1 MELGWIIFLIIA
13 GLALWVYADF
23 MLGRK
28 EHLANANTNI
38 LPVRESNLDIFA
50 KGPELFDDLFS
61 EIKKAKQHIHILF
74 YIVQDDKIS
83 QEFLSILKEKAQAG
97 VEVRLLV
104 DWVGSGLKRKT
115 IQSLKDAGVEFA
127 YSQTPKF
134 PFLFYS
140 SQVRNHRKITVID
153 GRIAY
158 LGGFNIGKEYFDQD
172 PKLSPWRDYHLKMT
186 GEGVMD
192 LQKEFLEDWRAAAK
206 VNLLQDKAYYPP
218 LEKGTISHKL
228 IPTEGI
234 LLEEMFSDLISQ
246 AEKSIFIGTPY
257 FIPSKRVFN
266 LLRDAIIRGVSVT
279 VLVPFT
285 ADHVL
290 VKEASLPY
298 LRTLL
303 KDGAEV
309 YQYLKGFYH
318 AKIVL
323 IDDKVCDVGTAN
335 FDKRSMFLNYEL
347 NCLIYDPDFIK
358 KIKHILTEDI
368 LNSQKAAL
376 KDINRVNLLL
386 SVKEKAARTI
396 SYFL

>member
-1 MELGWIIFLIIA
+1 MELGWIVILIIA

-28 EHLANANTNI
+28 KHLANANTNV
-38 LPVRESNLDIFA
+38 LPARESNLDIFA

-61 EIKKAKQHIHILF
+61 EIRKAKQHIHILF

-97 VEVRLLV
+97 VEVRLLI

-140 SQVRNHRKITVID
+140 SQVRNHRKISVID

-186 GEGVMD
+186 GEGVRD
-192 LQKEFLEDWRAAAK
+192 LQNEFLEDWRAAAR
-206 VNLLQDKAYYPP
+206 VNLLQDKAYFPH
-218 LEKGTISHKL
+218 LEKGTNRQRIV
-228 IPTEGI
+228 PTEGI

-257 FIPSKRVFN
+257 FIPSKRVFD
-266 LLRDAIIRGVSVT
+266 LLRNAIKRGVSVT

-318 AKIVL
+318 AKVVL
-323 IDDKVCDVGTAN
+323 IDDQVCDVGTAN

-347 NCLIYDPDFIK
+347 NCLIYDPEFIK

-368 LNSQKAAL
+368 LNSKKATL
-376 KDINRVNLLL
+376 QDFNRVNLLL
-386 SVKEKAARTI
+386 SIKEKAARTI